1 MLKFSRPQNVG
12 IHITADDSG
21 VWIATDVWTVP
32 IEKDIAKLYADDY
45 LNPTV
50 KNKPNIGFFDYQGKV
65 VFTHNSA
72 KMTFSAQEAKDVI
85 DLIKTTY
92 P

>member
-1 MLKFSRPQNVG
+1 MLKFSRTNNVG
-12 IHITADDSG
+12 VHITADDIG
-21 VWIATDVWTVP
+21 VWISTDVWTVP
-32 IEKDIAKLYADDY
+32 VQKDIAKRYADDY

-50 KNKPNIGFFDYQGKV
+50 ANQVNIGFFDYQGKV
-65 VFTHNSA
+65 VFTHDNA
-72 KMTFSAQEAKDVI
+72 KMVFSVQEAKDVI